1 MTTTSMTILALP
13 ILPGKK
19 EKWLKMMA
27 WINSEP
33 LKSQIDAIWL
43 KAGLRRRILLQESS
57 RGDFMIRC
65 ITGNHDRETLYAI
78 LLEVLELMNQQS
90 DRQETVADFDRDV
103 HGKEIGLPVNP
114 PMVVYDSEESATD
127 QLQ

>member
-1 MTTTSMTILALP
+1 MTTTSMTIVALP

-27 WINSEP
+27 WINTEP

-57 RGDFMIRC
+57 RGDFMIWC
-65 ITGNHDRETLYAI
+65 LTGQHDLETLYAI
-78 LLEVLELMNQQS
+78 YSEVIALMNQQS
-90 DRQETVADFDRDV
+90 DRQETVGNFERDV
-103 HGKEIGLPVNP
+103 HGTESSLQINP
-114 PMVVYDSEESATD
+114 PLVVYDSEQSATD
-127 QLQ
+127 RLQ

>member
-1 MTTTSMTILALP
+1 MTTTSMTIVALP

-27 WINSEP
+27 WINTEP

-57 RGDFMIRC
+57 IGDFVIWC
-65 ITGNHDRETLYAI
+65 QTGQHDLETLYAI
-78 LLEVLELMNQQS
+78 YSEVIALMNQQLY
-90 DRQETVADFDRDV
+90 RQETVGNFERDV
-103 HGKEIGLPVNP
+103 HGTESGLQINP
-114 PMVVYDSEESATD
+114 PLVVYDSEQSATD
-127 QLQ
+127 RLQ

>member
-27 WINSEP
+27 WINTDP
-33 LKSQIDAIWL
+33 VKSQIDAIWL
-43 KAGLRRRILLQESS
+43 KAGVRRRILLQESS
-57 RGDFMIRC
+57 SGDFMIRC
-65 ITGNHDRETLYAI
+65 TTGKHDRETLHAI
-78 LLEVLELMNQQS
+78 HLEVIALMNQES
-90 DRQETVADFDRDV
+90 DRQETIADFNRDV
-103 HGKEIGLPVNP
+103 HGIESGLPTNP